1 MKRTRLLMGMPITV
15 ELVDPKVTE
24 SDIAS
29 VFDYFASVDRMFSTY
44 KKESEISRLN
54 AGELTKKQLSPDVW
68 QILQLADD
76 TRRES
81 NGYFNIQHNGKID
94 PSGIVKGW
102 AIYNAASLLK
112 SHGFHNFYVDAGGDI
127 QVFGKNEKGGHW
139 TVGIRNPFNQEEIVK
154 VVWLENKGIAT

>member
-24 SDIAS
+24 SDMAS

-54 AGELTKKQLSPDVW
+54 SGELTKKQLSADVR

-76 TRRES
+76 TKKES
-81 NGYFNIQHNGKID
+81 NGYFNIEHKGKID

-102 AIYNAASLLK
+102 AIYNAANLLK
-112 SHGFHNFYVDAGGDI
+112 EHGFSHFYVEAGGD
-127 QVFGKNEKGGHW
+127 
-139 TVGIRNPFNQEEIVK
+139 
-154 VVWLENKGIAT
+154 